1 MSKSTILVE
10 TKTRERLKYQGRK
23 GQTYDDLINQLIDT
37 LRNDIKNNQDSPDRR
52 FEARNQGNPGAHKSV
67 GPL

>member
-37 LRNDIKNNQDSPDRR
+37 LGSDIKNNQDSIVDL
-52 FEARNQGNPGAHKSV
+52 EASNQANQGAHKSV
-67 GPL
+67 GPI